1 MRYYICNSNNK
12 PNQTKQLLLC
22 RRSSTVT
29 SKSQQIRDMAASGMT
44 KGQIAKALD
53 IRFQFVYNVLRRDE
67 DKALLA
73 QVKSDK
79 AE

>member
-1 MRYYICNSNNK
+1 M
-12 PNQTKQLLLC
+12 
-22 RRSSTVT
+22 T